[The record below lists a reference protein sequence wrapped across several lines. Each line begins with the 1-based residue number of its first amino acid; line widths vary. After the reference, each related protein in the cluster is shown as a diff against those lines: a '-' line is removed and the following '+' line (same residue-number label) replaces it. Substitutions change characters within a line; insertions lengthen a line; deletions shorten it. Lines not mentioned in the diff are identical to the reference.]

1 MKNARGASALV
12 YSTDPDAMRRIEDDA
27 ARAASAAT
35 SPKTDG
41 IVRVSL
47 STKGRK
53 GKGKGVTLIDGV
65 PLQGEAL
72 TTYFKQLKA
81 ACASGG
87 TTKDG
92 VLEIQG
98 DHRERVVALLQTQGW
113 PVKRSGG

>member
-27 ARAASAAT
+27 ARAAAGAT
-35 SPKTDG
+35 RPKTDG

-53 GKGKGVTLIDGV
+53 GKGVTVIDGV
-65 PLQGEAL
+65 PLQNEAL

-87 TTKDG
+87 TIKDG

-98 DHRERVVALLQTQGW
+98 DHRERVVALLQIQGW